1 MHPYIF
7 PMAYDLDPEMLKAVD
22 SFVRSQF
29 ANDSI
34 SKIEI
39 EPAGEMDGET
49 ILNVRVIFLR
59 KQETAGLRDVMRKAR
74 PTMNRF
80 NAFPVFSF
88 STQHAPLG
96 AAA

>member
-1 MHPYIF
+1 
-7 PMAYDLDPEMLKAVD
+7 MAYDIDPEMLSAVE

-29 ANDSI
+29 PHDSI
-34 SKIEI
+34 SRIDL

-49 ILNVRVIFLR
+49 ILNVRVVFSR
-59 KQETAGLRDVMRKAR
+59 KQETSGLRNVMRNAR
-74 PTMNRF
+74 PTMSRF

-88 STQHAPLG
+88 STPTPLV